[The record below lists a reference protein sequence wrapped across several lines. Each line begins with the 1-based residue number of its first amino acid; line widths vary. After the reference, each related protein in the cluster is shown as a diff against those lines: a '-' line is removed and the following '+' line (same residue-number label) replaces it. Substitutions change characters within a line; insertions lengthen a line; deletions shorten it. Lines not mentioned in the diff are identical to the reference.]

1 MNYDIGDLV
10 RLMVTFQN
18 STGTYV
24 DPSTLILLIQLPDGT
39 KLQRDYPGQVTKT
52 ATGQFQYDYL
62 AAASGVHYFRWE
74 GTGTGQGA
82 AESEFEV
89 NESVFRP

>member
-18 STGTYV
+18 LSGTYV